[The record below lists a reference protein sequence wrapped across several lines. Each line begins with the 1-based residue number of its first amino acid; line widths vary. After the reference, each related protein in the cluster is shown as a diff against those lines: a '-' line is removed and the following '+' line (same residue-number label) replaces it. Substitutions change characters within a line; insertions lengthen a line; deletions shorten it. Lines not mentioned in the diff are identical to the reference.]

1 MGMGFYRDMALD
13 LGTATVQ
20 GAAKGQGVVLREPSL
35 AAVDRQTG
43 QLLAVGQA
51 ARDLLDRTPG
61 TISARYPLA
70 GGAIAD
76 GGLTTELLRIFLKR
90 VLGKGLGKPRLLL
103 AVPTGISPVE
113 ERALIEA
120 ALQAGA
126 GKVYLMEAP
135 LAAAV
140 GAGLD
145 VDSPRGQLVAD
156 LGAGVTDGG
165 VIALGRVMA
174 SVCTTAAGD
183 RLEEVLMQAVR
194 QNHDLVLGRQTAR
207 AVKHTMDGSP
217 MTVKGRCLTTGLPRD
232 VTLTPEEVQTAF
244 RPVVDEILT
253 ALRDLLEQT
262 PPDLAEDVKENGIHL
277 TGGGSLLPGL
287 AETITQAMGIP
298 ATVVPDP
305 ELAVILGLE
314 ATLPHLNR
322 RKDGPLDL
330 ARHR

>member
-13 LGTATVQ
+13 FGTAMVRGT
-20 GAAKGQGVVLREPSL
+20 AKGQGVVLREPNL
-35 AAVDRQTG
+35 AAVDRTTG

-51 ARDLLDRTPG
+51 ARELLDRDPG
-61 TISARYPLA
+61 TLSARHPLA
-70 GGAIAD
+70 KGVIAD
-76 GGLTTELLRIFLKR
+76 GGLTTEMLRIFLKQ

-103 AVPTGISPVE
+103 AVPTGITPVE

-126 GKVYLMEAP
+126 GKVCLIEAP

-145 VDSPRGQLVAD
+145 TESPRGQLAVD
-156 LGAGVTDGG
+156 LGAGVTDGA

-183 RLEEVLMQAVR
+183 RLEEALI
-194 QNHDLVLGRQTAR
+194 QNLRRNHELALGQQTAR
-207 AVKHTMDGSP
+207 EVKHGTTLTG
-217 MTVKGRCLTTGLPRD
+217 KGRCLTTGLPRA
-232 VTLTPEEVQTAF
+232 VTLTPEDVQHAF
-244 RPVVDEILT
+244 QPVVEEILT
-253 ALRDLLEQT
+253 ALRELLEQT
-262 PPDLAEDVKENGIHL
+262 PPDLAEDVRETGILL
-277 TGGGSLLPGL
+277 TGGGSLLTGL
-287 AETITQAMGIP
+287 AETIQEAIGIP
-298 ATVVPDP
+298 VTVAPDP

-314 ATLPHLNR
+314 ATLPHLNK

-330 ARHR
+330 AKLR

>member
-1 MGMGFYRDMALD
+1 MALD
-13 LGTATVQ
+13 FGTAMVR
-20 GAAKGQGVVLREPSL
+20 GAAKGQGVILREPNL
-35 AAVDRQTG
+35 AAVDRTTG

-51 ARDLLDRTPG
+51 ARELLDRDPG
-61 TISARYPLA
+61 PLSARHPLA
-70 GGAIAD
+70 KGVIAD
-76 GGLTTELLRIFLKR
+76 GGLTTEMLRIFLKQ

-103 AVPTGISPVE
+103 AVPTGITPVE

-126 GKVYLMEAP
+126 GKVCLIEAP

-145 VDSPRGQLVAD
+145 TESPRGQLVVN
-156 LGAGVTDGG
+156 LGAGVTDGA

-183 RLEEVLMQAVR
+183 RLEEALI
-194 QNHDLVLGRQTAR
+194 QNLRRNHELALGQQTAR
-207 AVKHTMDGSP
+207 EVKHGSTL
-217 MTVKGRCLTTGLPRD
+217 TVKGRCLTTGLPRA
-232 VTLTPEEVQTAF
+232 VTLTPEDVQHAF
-244 RPVVDEILT
+244 QPVVEEILT
-253 ALRDLLEQT
+253 AIQALLEKT
-262 PPDLAEDVKENGIHL
+262 PLAEDVGETGILL

-287 AETITQAMGIP
+287 AETIQNAIGIP
-298 ATVVPDP
+298 VTVAPDP

-314 ATLPHLNR
+314 ATLPHLSK

-330 ARHR
+330 AKLR

>member
-1 MGMGFYRDMALD
+1 MGFYRDMALD

-20 GAAKGQGVVLREPSL
+20 GAAKGQGVVLREPCL
-35 AAVDRQTG
+35 AATDRQTG

-51 ARDLLDRTPG
+51 AREMLDRTPG
-61 TISARYPLA
+61 TLSARHPMA
-70 GGAIAD
+70 EGVIAD

-90 VLGKGLGKPRLLL
+90 ALGKGLGKPRLLL

-113 ERALIEA
+113 ERALIDA

-126 GKVYLMEAP
+126 GKVWLMEAP

-145 VDSPRGQLVAD
+145 VDDPRGQMVVD

-183 RLEEVLMQAVR
+183 RLEAVLMQAVR

-207 AVKHTMDGSP
+207 AVKHTMGGSP
-217 MTVKGRCLTTGLPRD
+217 MTVKGRCLTSGLPRE

-262 PPDLAEDVKENGIHL
+262 PPDLAEDVQKNGILL
-277 TGGGSLLPGL
+277 TGGGSLLTGL

-298 ATVVPDP
+298 AAVAPDP

>member
-1 MGMGFYRDMALD
+1 MGFYRDMALD

-20 GAAKGQGVVLREPSL
+20 GAAKGQGVVLRAPSL
-35 AAVDRQTG
+35 GAADRQTG
-43 QLLAVGQA
+43 QLVAVGQA
-51 ARDLLDRTPG
+51 AREMLDRTPG
-61 TISARYPLA
+61 TLSARTPLA
-70 GGAIAD
+70 RGVIAD
-76 GGLTTELLRIFLKR
+76 GGLTTEMLRIFLKQ
-90 VLGKGLGKPRLLL
+90 VLRRGLGKPRLLL

-140 GAGLD
+140 GAGLN
-145 VDSPRGQLVAD
+145 VDSPRGQLVMD

-183 RLEEVLMQAVR
+183 RLEEALIQAVR
-194 QNHDLVLGRQTAR
+194 RDHDLALGRQTAR
-207 AVKHTMDGSP
+207 EVKHTMTGTP
-217 MTVKGRCLTTGLPRD
+217 MTVKGRCLTTGLPREVD
-232 VTLTPEEVQTAF
+232 LTPDQAQRAF
-244 RPVVDEILT
+244 MPVVEEILT

-262 PPDLAEDVKENGIHL
+262 PPDLAEDVRETGILL

-287 AETITQAMGIP
+287 AESIQASTDIQT
-298 ATVVPDP
+298 TVAPDP
-305 ELAVILGLE
+305 ELCVIQGLE
-314 ATLPHLNR
+314 ATLPHLNK

-330 ARHR
+330 AKER